1 MAGKDTGLLLSTCRG
16 LPKRIRGTPSAPLHL
31 LLLPTAG
38 VRVIRPAVAES
49 TAIGAAYAAGLAVGV
64 WADTAALSAQW
75 RAAAE
80 WTPAM
85 PRAEA
90 AARIRRWDAAVKRSF
105 GWESLA
111 KGGAD
116 AAAEAEPVKAAAASA
131 AATAPKQRFALGPD
145 TAFARALRPRMSS
158 RALALACAVVGA
170 GALGAALG
178 VSLTLAVARAQRR

>member
-1 MAGKDTGLLLSTCRG
+1 MSLLASVL
-16 LPKRIRGTPSAPLHL
+16 LPRIRRPLP
-31 LLLPTAG
+31 LLPTAPPLSLSAAAG

-111 KGGAD
+111 KGGAE
-116 AAAEAEPVKAAAASA
+116 AAAEAEPAEAAAAASA
-131 AATAPKQRFALGPD
+131 APPAPKQRFSPSPD
-145 TAFARALRPRMSS
+145 AVFARSVRPRFSS
-158 RALALACAVVGA
+158 RQLALACAV
-170 GALGAALG
+170 GAAVG
-178 VSLTLAVARAQRR
+178 VSLTLAIARAQRR